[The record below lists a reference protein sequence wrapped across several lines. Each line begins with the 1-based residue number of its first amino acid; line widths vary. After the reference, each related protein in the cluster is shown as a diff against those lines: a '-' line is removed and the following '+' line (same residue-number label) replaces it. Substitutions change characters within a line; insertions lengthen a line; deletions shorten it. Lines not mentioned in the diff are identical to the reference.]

1 MLCTGYPFI
10 SSRASTC
17 SLPLHEFQEN
27 AHTLFSPIV
36 QPCLVRWQT
45 RADGRWC
52 TGAGSSLIIVIP
64 LSCFFFGQEL
74 LRMMFDV
81 CTYQF
86 VKLVV
91 AIHQCIILLVERI
104 EKFLFVTNAEAF
116 LRSVLPCRMQPV
128 AVGNE
133 ILVSTFHHVCRPVVS
148 KQDEGVQGTFAT
160 VASND
165 FFLFIKCETPAAE
178 SKYPATIPR

>member
-1 MLCTGYPFI
+1 
-10 SSRASTC
+10 
-17 SLPLHEFQEN
+17 
-27 AHTLFSPIV
+27 
-36 QPCLVRWQT
+36 
-45 RADGRWC
+45 
-52 TGAGSSLIIVIP
+52 
-64 LSCFFFGQEL
+64 
-74 LRMMFDV
+74 MMFDV

-165 FFLFIKCETPAAE
+165 FFFLSSARLLPLKVNILQLFPDE
-178 SKYPATIPR
+178 SNIDGNCICLRG

>member
-1 MLCTGYPFI
+1 
-10 SSRASTC
+10 
-17 SLPLHEFQEN
+17 
-27 AHTLFSPIV
+27 
-36 QPCLVRWQT
+36 
-45 RADGRWC
+45 
-52 TGAGSSLIIVIP
+52 
-64 LSCFFFGQEL
+64 
-74 LRMMFDV
+74 MMFDV

-128 AVGNE
+128 
-133 ILVSTFHHVCRPVVS
+133 PVVS

>member
-1 MLCTGYPFI
+1 
-10 SSRASTC
+10 
-17 SLPLHEFQEN
+17 
-27 AHTLFSPIV
+27 
-36 QPCLVRWQT
+36 
-45 RADGRWC
+45 
-52 TGAGSSLIIVIP
+52 
-64 LSCFFFGQEL
+64 
-74 LRMMFDV
+74 MMFDV

-160 VASND
+160 VVSND